1 MYCVTVNFTLRP
13 GTRAAFMERM
23 RQQAAE
29 SLEREPG
36 CRVFDVWTDEDRE
49 DQIFLY
55 EVYDDRAAFDAH
67 LDSSHFRSFDAEV
80 ADMVAAKEV
89 QTWSRKT

>member
-13 GTRAAFMERM
+13 ATRAAFMERM

-67 LDSSHFRSFDAEV
+67 LKSAHFRSFDAEV